1 MFQFDEGFC
10 TALNRLTER
19 ERKDALLVAMEVQ
32 HDRRRGGLHVEP
44 LHNEADRTLWSTRV
58 NDDIRIILLKNREA
72 LIPVYVGHHEEAYRW
87 ASTRRTVRDV
97 GTGAI
102 TIVHQ
107 VAADAPPS
115 HAARHA
121 PPGRFDNYE
130 DAYLLS
136 LGLPDALLPALRHVR
151 SDDDL
156 LNLALDLP
164 AEVSDR
170 LLHLAEGRLVAPTL
184 PPPSLPQTEPSL
196 TAPEPAHVVEPG
208 DTVMSEA
215 REPLRLLNVD
225 DDDLRRMLAAPMESW
240 IVFLHPSQRGVATRV
255 FAGPAKITGGAGTG
269 KSVVAMHRARH
280 LAAQGRH
287 VLLASFTN
295 NARVI
300 LAQGIE
306 RLCDGEV
313 RDRIIVRT
321 VHAMA
326 CDLIRQREVVNP
338 PADGLVDQLIAEH
351 GASSGIDVEVLQAEW
366 RHVIQALGI
375 TQWEGY
381 HDARRTGRGTRL
393 SVADRDR
400 IWETVIV
407 KVDEALKAR
416 GVSDWP
422 DICCWARELILSGK
436 VVNPFDAVIVDE
448 TQDLGP
454 QELRFLAALAGE
466 GADSL
471 TLVGDAGQ
479 RIYPNRTSLRELG
492 IDVRGRTR
500 TLSLNYRTTEQ
511 IYRFAEAILGNEVD
525 DMEGGTERRRTTYSL
540 FTGPEP
546 ALCGYRTPTEQYTAV
561 AEQVSRQC
569 ATGRLPGEIAI
580 LAQSRYSLTGAQT
593 ALARAGIACQMLG
606 REHTIA
612 PGHVTLATIHRAKGM
627 EFKSVIVIGAS
638 DDAVQRHLPSD
649 ADEQRMTLEQERNL
663 LYVAVTRARDELTV
677 CWTGKPS
684 RFLARVAFSGL
695 TAHNRAPVGGAL
707 ALVVRPAVQDWISR
721 R

>member
-1 MFQFDEGFC
+1 MFQFDEAFV

-19 ERKDALLVAMEVQ
+19 ERKDTLLVAMEVQ

-44 LHNEADRTLWSTRV
+44 LHNGHDRTLWSARV
-58 NDDIRIILLKNREA
+58 NDDIRIILLKETEA

-87 ASTRRTVRDV
+87 ASTRRTMRDTA
-97 GTGAI
+97 TGSV
-102 TIVHQ
+102 TILHQ
-107 VAADAPPS
+107 VAVEMGAFPIS
-115 HAARHA
+115 RSA
-121 PPGRFDNYE
+121 PPGKFDNYE
-130 DAYLLS
+130 DTYLLT
-136 LGLPDALLPALRHVR
+136 LGLPAALLPALRHVR

-164 AEVSDR
+164 TEVSDR
-170 LLHLAEGRLVAPTL
+170 LLRLAEGRLVAPPL
-184 PPPSLPQTEPSL
+184 PPAPPDIETPPDSV
-196 TAPEPAHVVEPG
+196 TAPEPAPVVAERTG
-208 DTVMSEA
+208 EREAEA
-215 REPLRLLNVD
+215 REPLRLHNVD
-225 DDDLRRMLAAPMESW
+225 DDDLRRMLDAPMESW
-240 IVFLHPSQRGVATRV
+240 IAFLHPSQRGVATRL
-255 FAGPAKITGGAGTG
+255 FSGPAKITGGAGTG

-280 LAAQGRH
+280 LAAQGRR

-295 NARVI
+295 NARAI
-300 LAQGIE
+300 LEQGVD

-313 RDRIIVRT
+313 RERIIVRT
-321 VHAMA
+321 VHALA
-326 CDLIRQREVVNP
+326 CDLIHQREVVNP
-338 PADGLVDQLIAEH
+338 PEDGLVDRLIAEH
-351 GASSGIDVEVLQAEW
+351 GVSLGIDIEVLQAEW

-381 HDARRTGRGTRL
+381 RDAQRTGRGTRL
-393 SVADRDR
+393 STADRER

-407 KVDEALKAR
+407 KVDAALKAR
-416 GVSDWP
+416 GVTDWP
-422 DICCWARELILSGK
+422 DICCWARELILTGR
-436 VVNPFDAVIVDE
+436 VLNPVDAVIVDE

-454 QELRFLAALAGE
+454 QELRFLAALAGD
-466 GADSL
+466 GPDCL

-540 FTGPEP
+540 FAGPEP
-546 ALCGYRTPTEQYTAV
+546 ALCGYRTPTEQYAAV
-561 AEQVSRQC
+561 AECIARQC
-569 ATGRLPGEIAI
+569 AAGLPPGEIAI
-580 LAQSRYSLTGAQT
+580 LAQGRYSLTGAAT
-593 ALARAGIACQMLG
+593 ALTQAGIACQILG
-606 REHTIA
+606 REHVIA
-612 PGHVTLATIHRAKGM
+612 PDHVTLATIHRAKGL
-627 EFKSVIVIGAS
+627 EFKAVIVIGAS

-684 RFLARVAFSGL
+684 RFLARVL
-695 TAHNRAPVGGAL
+695 
-707 ALVVRPAVQDWISR
+707 PAAV
-721 R
+721 